1 MRVSDQSYCREFDS
15 PSSPFLLLDFPLF
28 FIQVG
33 VSMRCYIMIYR
44 NESSYTHNKERAENK
59 FLVAKYIAAG
69 TIRSLRRVN
78 ENYPKDS
85 MVG

>member
-1 MRVSDQSYCREFDS
+1 
-15 PSSPFLLLDFPLF
+15 
-28 FIQVG
+28 
-33 VSMRCYIMIYR
+33 MRCYIMIYR